1 MAFYDS
7 LTDFI
12 FIEGSPAHVDIIFV
26 PGGNYPDAARHA
38 AELYRDGYAP
48 YVMVSGKYSIT
59 KGYFEPGQRGF
70 DAGEDGEGENSVRED
85 GTGMDGAGQDS
96 AENGFS
102 SSADCPASDRGGYP
116 SAGAHFVTECEYLS
130 DILLRAGVPETAIL
144 REDQATFTY
153 ENAIFSRRLA
163 DSLGLSVR
171 RAILCCQA
179 FHARRC
185 LLYYQEQFPDTEFLI
200 CPVVTKG
207 ISRENWHCTPEG
219 IGTVLGEVERCGA
232 QFHEI
237 MKKYMSEC

>member
-1 MAFYDS
+1 MVGVRDMAFYDS
-7 LTDFI
+7 LTDFV
-12 FIEGSPAHVDIIFV
+12 FIEDPPAHVDIIFV

-59 KGYFEPGQRGF
+59 KGYFEPEQRGF
-70 DAGEDGEGENSVRED
+70 DAGEDGAGKDSVKD
-85 GTGMDGAGQDS
+85 
-96 AENGFS
+96 
-102 SSADCPASDRGGYP
+102 DCPASDRCGYP
-116 SAGAHFVTECEYLS
+116 SAGAHFATECEYLS

-207 ISRENWHCTPEG
+207 ISRENWYCTPEG

>member
-12 FIEGSPAHVDIIFV
+12 FVENPPAHADIIFV

-59 KGYFEPGQRGF
+59 KGYFEPELRRF
-70 DAGEDGEGENSVRED
+70 DARED
-85 GTGMDGAGQDS
+85 GTGKDS
-96 AENGFS
+96 VSENG
-102 SSADCPASDRGGYP
+102 SSAGCPVGDRDGYP
-116 SAGAHFVTECEYLS
+116 LTGTRFATECEYLS
-130 DILLRAGVPETAIL
+130 DILLRAGVPDPAIL

-185 LLYYQEQFPDTEFLI
+185 LLYYQEQFPETEFLV

-207 ISRENWHCTPEG
+207 IGRENWHCTPEG
-219 IGTVLGEVERCGA
+219 IETVLGEVERCGT

-237 MKKYMSEC
+237 MREHMQSTEKHVTLEALSGE